1 MVSEHMRGCDIFA
14 IPNESSAF
22 CTSFEIVATD
32 RGTTT
37 PVSFGTRVPKIVRRE
52 ATDTMKQFKTES
64 KKLLDLMINSIYTN
78 REIFL
83 RELVSNASDAIDKLS
98 FAALTD
104 SSMNVSQD
112 DLAIRVSF
120 DKDARTITISDNGIG
135 MTEAELEENLGT
147 IAHSGSEAFKAEHGD
162 AQGDAMDIIGQFGVG
177 FYSSFMVAKRVRVVS
192 RAYGSDQ
199 AFAWESDGV
208 EGYTIEP
215 AAAGERDGA
224 NDHGTDVVLYLRDST
239 DEEDTERFLSEWG
252 LRELIKRYSNY
263 VRHPIQMMV
272 TKSEPVANPEDL
284 PDDAPRYI
292 EHQELETVNSMT
304 PIWKKRQSEVEQDD
318 YNEFYKSTFHD
329 YTDPVRT
336 ISFHAEGAL
345 SYDALLFI
353 PGEAPFDLYSK
364 DYEKGLAL
372 YSSNVLIQEKCAD
385 LLPDYYNFVR
395 GIVDSPDVHLN
406 ISRETLQQNAQLR
419 AIAKRVERKVKS
431 ELETMMADDRE
442 AYEGFFENF
451 GRGLKFG
458 IYNSYGMKAAD
469 LADLLLFWSA
479 KEEKYVSLREYV
491 LAMPEGLD
499 KILYAAGDSRERLA
513 KLPAVTGAVK
523 RGYDVLLCT
532 ADVDEF
538 MIQAMRCYHMDA
550 VAGDAEN
557 PGTDARDLELTNVS
571 TADLD
576 LATDEEKE
584 QAEQATKDN
593 EGLFAAMKTAL
604 GEKVA
609 SVRVSANLTDAPA
622 ALATEGPIS
631 LEMERV
637 MMQGP
642 DAGMAPRAQRV
653 LELNAKHPVF
663 GKLAEAQQAGD
674 EDKLAL
680 YSSLLYDQAL
690 LVEGLPVDDPVEFAK
705 NVCSLM

>member
-1 MVSEHMRGCDIFA
+1 
-14 IPNESSAF
+14 
-22 CTSFEIVATD
+22 
-32 RGTTT
+32 
-37 PVSFGTRVPKIVRRE
+37 
-52 ATDTMKQFKTES
+52 MKQFKTES
-64 KKLLDLMINSIYTN
+64 TKLLDLMINSIYTN

-104 SSMNVSQD
+104 SSVSINQD

-135 MTEAELEENLGT
+135 MTAAELEENLGT

-177 FYSSFMVAKRVRVVS
+177 FYSSFMVASRVRVVS
-192 RAYGSDQ
+192 RAFGSDK
-199 AFAWESDGV
+199 AWAWESDGV

-215 AAAGERDGA
+215 AGPGERDGEG
-224 NDHGTDVVLYLRDST
+224 DHGTDVILYLREST
-239 DEEDTERFLSEWG
+239 EAEDVDKFLSEWG
-252 LRELIKRYSNY
+252 LRDLITRYSNY

-272 TKSEPVANPEDL
+272 TKSVPVENPDEL
-284 PDDAPRYI
+284 PDDAPRYV
-292 EHQELETVNSMT
+292 EHQELETINSMT
-304 PIWKKRQSEVEQDD
+304 PIWKKRASEVEQDD

-329 YTDPVRT
+329 FTDPART
-336 ISFHAEGAL
+336 ISFHAEGSI

-395 GIVDSPDVHLN
+395 GVVDSPDVTLN
-406 ISRETLQQNAQLR
+406 ISRETLQQYRQLR
-419 AIAKRVERKVKS
+419 AIAKRVERKIKS
-431 ELETMMADDRE
+431 ELATMLADDRE
-442 AYEGFFENF
+442 TYEKFFENF

-458 IYNSYGMKAAD
+458 IYNSYGMNASE
-469 LADLLLFWSA
+469 LADLLLFYSA
-479 KEEKYVSLREYV
+479 KEQKMITLREYV

-499 KILYAAGDSRERLA
+499 KILYAAGDSKERLA
-513 KLPAVTGAVK
+513 KLPAVTSAVA

-532 ADVDEF
+532 QDVDEF
-538 MIQAMRCYHMDA
+538 MIQAMRTYHMDA

-557 PGTDARDLELTNVS
+557 PGVDARDLELANVS

-576 LATDEEKE
+576 LATEEEKSA
-584 QAEQATKDN
+584 AEQATKDN
-593 EGLFAAMKTAL
+593 ESLFAAMAEAL

-622 ALATEGPIS
+622 CISTEGPIS

-637 MMQGP
+637 MLAGP
-642 DAGMAPRAQRV
+642 DADAAPRAQRI
-653 LELNAKHPVF
+653 LELNANHPVF
-663 GKLAEAQQAGD
+663 QKLTAAQEAGD
-674 EDKLAL
+674 TDKLSL
-680 YSSLLYDQAL
+680 YASLLYDQAL

-705 NVCSLM
+705 NVCALM